1 MNCALSRISRYL
13 LAPIATICLLS
24 GPANAAGFEVKIG
37 ILTDMSSVFADLVG
51 PGSVLAA
58 QMAIDD
64 FIATEQPNFK
74 ITLVSADHQSKAD
87 VATATAR
94 RWMEW
99 EGVDMVADIAGAS
112 VSLAVSKLAPTM
124 NKLVIATA
132 SGQNSL
138 SQEDCQ
144 VNLIQWTYNTYA
156 TSRITADIVTR
167 QGHKSWYFVTADYAG
182 GRSVRDDA
190 KIGIV
195 DAGGKLLGES
205 LHPFGTNDFSS
216 FLLKAQGSGADVIA
230 FASAGADTVNSIK
243 QAVEFGL
250 NKSMVMVGALAFIG
264 DINALGLQTAQGM
277 YLTNAFYWDRT
288 EATRAWSKRFF
299 EKRNMMPTMA
309 HAGLYS
315 AVSHYLRAVKAAG
328 TDDTAAVLAKMREL
342 PVHDMFAENGTL
354 REDGMMTHDMY
365 VWQVKS
371 PAESKYPWDY
381 LKLVKVVPAAVAF
394 HPLSE
399 SKCPFVAR

>member
-1 MNCALSRISRYL
+1 M
-13 LAPIATICLLS
+13 S

-64 FIATEQPNFK
+64 FIATEQPDFK
-74 ITLVSADHQSKAD
+74 ISLVSADHQSKAD

-99 EGVDMVADIAGAS
+99 EGVDMVTDIAGAS
-112 VSLAVSKLAPTM
+112 VSLAVSKLAPAM

-132 SGQNSL
+132 SGQNSP

-156 TSRITADIVTR
+156 TSRITADTVTR

-195 DAGGKLLGES
+195 DAGGKLLSDS

-250 NKSMVMVGALAFIG
+250 NTSMVMVGALAFIG
-264 DINALGLQTAQGM
+264 DINALVLQTARGM
-277 YLTNAFYWDRT
+277 CLTNAFYWDRT
-288 EATRAWSKRFF
+288 DATRAWSKRFF
-299 EKRNMMPTMA
+299 DKRKMMPNMA

-315 AVSHYLRAVKAAG
+315 AVRHYLRAVRAAD

-342 PVHDMFAENGTL
+342 PVHDMFAENGKL
-354 REDGMMTHDMY
+354 REDDMMTHDVY
-365 VWQVKS
+365 IWQVKS

-381 LKLVKVVPAAVAF
+381 LKLVKVVPGNAAF
-394 HPLSE
+394 RPLSE
-399 SKCPFVAR
+399 SKCPLVAR